1 MICFS
6 LLNGILYA
14 QESFE
19 TIIHTTSSE
28 NGYGVFED
36 NSGNF
41 IVLGSRNSIDTNNRF
56 KPLIVKLSESG
67 SIISQLVIDKADTT
81 GHFSFGFQ
89 KPNGN
94 YYLIG
99 ALSDS
104 TTPSKYNIAY
114 KCELDQALKI
124 IWEKYFS
131 LPEPFRTHR
140 ISNFL
145 ITPQNNVLVQ
155 GDADSSQYSYDELL
169 YISLFDMDGNLET
182 FNMYANWKDYSLN
195 GSSELLFD
203 PDSTNFFLIGDF
215 VEYSFPRDW
224 VKFDNELNLL
234 NHGNVENSLSYF
246 RSPYATIRLP
256 DNNLFVAN
264 KSSGIGIPSLGDLE
278 LRILDNEF
286 NLIKDTLV
294 YFEESKNVAVHNGV
308 AYVNPNSIWV
318 CVFTDAPPHWNGTET
333 YQIFNVDSQLN
344 VNGWKDFGGDRR
356 FWLYQMVATS
366 DGGCIVVGII
376 PESNGSVERDIYI
389 NKIVPEDVIT
399 GIEVPSLFENG
410 QLSVT
415 PNPFTHKIIIK
426 TELTRFHFQL
436 FDSNGNKVYD
446 KKDLGAGKYQIPANQ
461 LTKGIYFYTW
471 QSDNELNGN
480 GKLVK
485 F

>member
-1 MICFS
+1 MFFS
-6 LLNGILYA
+6 LLNGILFA

-19 TIIHTTSSE
+19 TIVHTTSSE

-36 NSGNF
+36 YSGNF
-41 IVLGSRNSIDTNNRF
+41 IVLGSRNSMNANDKF

-67 SIISQLVIDKADTT
+67 SIISELVIDKTDTT
-81 GHFSFGFQ
+81 GHISFGFQ

-114 KCELDQALKI
+114 KCEVDQALNI

-131 LPEPFRTHR
+131 LPAPFCTHR

-145 ITPQNNVLVQ
+145 ITPEDQVLVQ
-155 GDADSSQYSYDELL
+155 GITDSSQYSYDELI
-169 YISLFDMDGNLET
+169 YVSLFDMDGNIEI

-195 GSSELLFD
+195 GSSELLFN

-215 VEYSFPRDW
+215 VEYSFPRNW

-234 NHGNVENSLSYF
+234 THGDVENSLSYF

-256 DNNLFVAN
+256 DNNLFIAN
-264 KSSGIGIPSLGDLE
+264 KSSGIEIPSLGDLE
-278 LRILDNEF
+278 LRIMDNEF

-294 YFEESKNVAVHNGV
+294 YFEESKNVAVHNGA

-318 CVFTDAPPHWNGTET
+318 CTFTDAPPHWSGTET
-333 YQIFNVDSQLN
+333 YQIFNFDSQLH

-356 FWLYQMVATS
+356 FWLYQVVATS
-366 DGGCIVVGII
+366 DEGCIVVGII
-376 PESNGSVERDIYI
+376 PESNGSIERDIYI

-399 GIEVPSLFENG
+399 GIEVPSLYENG

-415 PNPFTHKIIIK
+415 PNPFTNEIVLKTNLNNYQFLLYNMDGIK
-426 TELTRFHFQL
+426 VIEKRGWNPGDCHLPT
-436 FDSNGNKVYD
+436 
-446 KKDLGAGKYQIPANQ
+446 KKLPP
-461 LTKGIYFYTW
+461 GIYTYLYSTNNRLFVR
-471 QSDNELNGN
+471 

-485 F
+485 L